1 MRPGS
6 TGAPRNMP
14 DSDAA
19 AFSRGR
25 PSPSHSS
32 PDALRLV
39 PPLAPQSYSSEA
51 EVPTRLQV
59 GGAQTCVAATFEI
72 ADALV
77 RAGVDS
83 SQIAVVREGS
93 ESTFAAAVEARVPG
107 AAFVPPRPYPCPGR
121 GLIVIPTYDERENI
135 EAIVR
140 AARAQLDADVLIAD
154 DASPDG
160 TGQIADAMSAADPGV
175 HVLHRT
181 GRRGLGRAYVD
192 GFRWGLERGYEVLF
206 SFDADFSHPPHD
218 LPRLAHRAASVDLVL
233 GSRYVRGGDTRGWSW
248 RRRAVSRAGNSYAQ
262 LWLGLGVRDATAGFR
277 AYRAS
282 ALQKVELSAVRSEGY
297 AFQIEMAY
305 RVRRAGGV
313 IAEVPIHFVD
323 RQIGYSK
330 MSFRIA
336 FEAMVNV
343 PRLRL
348 GV

>member
-1 MRPGS
+1 
-6 TGAPRNMP
+6 MP
-14 DSDAA
+14 DSEAAA
-19 AFSRGR
+19 AFQRGAGA
-25 PSPSHSS
+25 PTSNSPES
-32 PDALRLV
+32 LRLV
-39 PPLAPQSYSSEA
+39 PPLAPQSYRTAADVPGSLRVEA
-51 EVPTRLQV
+51 
-59 GGAQTCVAATFEI
+59 GQTCVAADFGV

-83 SQIAVVREGS
+83 SQIAVVPPGQEALF
-93 ESTFAAAVEARVPG
+93 EAAVAARRPG

-121 GLIVIPTYDERENI
+121 GLVVIPTYDERENI

-140 AARAQLDADVLIAD
+140 AARQQLDADVLIAD

-160 TGQIADAMSAADPGV
+160 TGEIADGIAAADPGV

-192 GFRWGLERGYEVLF
+192 GFRFGMERGYDVLF
-206 SFDADFSHPPHD
+206 SFDADFSHPPND
-218 LPRLAHRAASVDLVL
+218 LPRLAHRAASADLVL

-248 RRRAVSRAGNSYAQ
+248 RRRAVSRAGNTYAQ
-262 LWLGLGVRDATAGFR
+262 MWLGLGVRDATAGFR

-282 ALQKVELSAVRSEGY
+282 VLEKVDLGAVRAEGY

-305 RVRRAGGV
+305 RVRRAGGA

-323 RQIGYSK
+323 RQVGYSK

-348 GV
+348 GG

>member
-1 MRPGS
+1 M
-6 TGAPRNMP
+6 
-14 DSDAA
+14 
-19 AFSRGR
+19 
-25 PSPSHSS
+25 
-32 PDALRLV
+32 
-39 PPLAPQSYSSEA
+39 
-51 EVPTRLQV
+51 
-59 GGAQTCVAATFEI
+59 
-72 ADALV
+72 
-77 RAGVDS
+77 
-83 SQIAVVREGS
+83 
-93 ESTFAAAVEARVPG
+93 
-107 AAFVPPRPYPCPGR
+107 
-121 GLIVIPTYDERENI
+121 VIPTYDERENI

-140 AARAQLDADVLIAD
+140 AARQQLDADVLIAD

-160 TGQIADAMSAADPGV
+160 TGEIADGIAAADPGV

-192 GFRWGLERGYEVLF
+192 GFRFGMERGYDVLF

-218 LPRLAHRAASVDLVL
+218 LPRLAHRAASADLVL

-248 RRRAVSRAGNSYAQ
+248 RRRAVSRAGNTYAQ
-262 LWLGLGVRDATAGFR
+262 MWLGLGVRDATAGFR

-282 ALQKVELSAVRSEGY
+282 VLEKVDLGAVRAEGY

-305 RVRRAGGV
+305 RVRRAGGA

-323 RQIGYSK
+323 RQVGYSK

-348 GV
+348 GG

>member
-1 MRPGS
+1 
-6 TGAPRNMP
+6 MP

-19 AFSRGR
+19 AALSPGR
-25 PSPSHSS
+25 PAPTSS
-32 PDALRLV
+32 SSDALRLV

-51 EVPTRLQV
+51 EVPSRLRV
-59 GGAQTCVAATFEI
+59 GAAQTCVAADFGV

-83 SQIAVVREGS
+83 SQIAVVPPGGEAS
-93 ESTFAAAVEARVPG
+93 FAASVANRVPG
-107 AAFVPPRPYPCPGR
+107 SAFVPPSPYPCPGR

-135 EAIVR
+135 EAIVA

-154 DASPDG
+154 DESPDG
-160 TGQIADAMSAADPGV
+160 TGQIADAMSEADPGV

-192 GFRWGLERGYEVLF
+192 GFRWGLERGYDVLF

-218 LPRLAHRAASVDLVL
+218 LPRLAHRAASADLVL
-233 GSRYVRGGDTRGWSW
+233 GSRYVRGGNTRGWSW
-248 RRRAVSRAGNSYAQ
+248 RRRAVSRAGNNYAQ

-277 AYRAS
+277 AYRAPV
-282 ALQKVELSAVRSEGY
+282 LRNVDLGAVRSEGY

-305 RVRRAGGV
+305 RVRRAGGA

-323 RQIGYSK
+323 RQVGYSK

-348 GV
+348 GL